1 MTNVFIIRY
10 ILVNDLHL
18 NKVNLKYFNFKILFF
33 LLINHVSSTS
43 RYKSDRITG
52 SPLLIHSFPYDL
64 IFLLNLLIIWA
75 IKFRSP
81 YLYLYFF

>member
-1 MTNVFIIRY
+1 MTHVFIIRY

-33 LLINHVSSTS
+33 LLINHVSLTR
-43 RYKSDRITG
+43 RYKSDHITG

-64 IFLLNLLIIWA
+64 IFLPNLLIIWA

-81 YLYLYFF
+81 YLYFF